1 MAYDTPI
8 TSSVS
13 TPQPSP
19 PPNNP
24 PSDWSN
30 VVHANYFSNIERL
43 GRWTGKTTQLTPNSD
58 PSGYFSPVTVSS
70 LGAVDLGV
78 VPSPIYVLVHG
89 WAPGYVNQVPPDG
102 DLFWWSSGAAVT
114 VDGNPVWPSSWA
126 WAGLTI
132 GAEGDN
138 PFCVN
143 STGVL
148 QSIAQMN
155 PNATLLCYSWLDDS
169 ATVDS
174 DDPQDY
180 QSEANTHING
190 IRLAN
195 ALQEAINLSFF
206 LNGGSLHL
214 IGHSHG
220 SKVCTVAALRL
231 QQAGFPAAR
240 LTLLDSPE
248 YGAGGDDDGEPGPL
262 DDNGANLLGAYL
274 QGLNIMDPSN
284 PEAGGTFVENYASYF
299 GVMLGQNPSRIIGVC
314 LNPDGTGSSP
324 DITDSHSYA
333 AGWYGASASSSVG
346 LAWTTPPTVYSSA
359 APVLLQGSSSSTD
372 SQFNLSPGTS
382 TSLGFSTYDYNLQPL
397 TDTDGNTIS
406 VTVDAQNPYIATSWF
421 YTDNT
426 DQYGIAFDVNWA
438 SPQVGDYLVVS
449 VTPYLTVD
457 DTYSLLVI
465 DGQSAP
471 PAQTTV
477 FINLEV
483 DVSDSAYLAVYFVA
497 AAGSPDDDQ
506 VSLSNFQWISVAD
519 APST

>member
-19 PPNNP
+19 PQTNP
-24 PSDWSN
+24 PSDWSD

-43 GRWTGKTTQLTPNSD
+43 GRWVGGTTQLTPNSD
-58 PSGYFSPVTVSS
+58 PSAYFSPVTVSS

-89 WAPGYVNQVPPDG
+89 WAPGYVSQVPPDG
-102 DLFWWSSGAAVT
+102 DLFWWSSGAAV
-114 VDGNPVWPSSWA
+114 NQVWPSSWA

-132 GAEGDN
+132 GEGDSA
-138 PFCVN
+138 FCVN

-155 PNATLLCYSWLDDS
+155 PQATMLCYSWLDDS
-169 ATVDS
+169 ATIDS
-174 DDPQDY
+174 DIDPQDY

-220 SKVCTVAALRL
+220 SKVCTVAALTL
-231 QQAGFPAAR
+231 QRGGFPAAR

-248 YGAGGDDDGEPGPL
+248 YEDTLA
-262 DDNGANLLGAYL
+262 DNGANLLGAYL

-284 PEAGGTFVENYASYF
+284 PEVGGTFVENYASYF
-299 GVMLGQNPSRIIGVC
+299 GVMLGQNPSRIVGVC
-314 LNPDGTGSSP
+314 LNPKGTGSDP
-324 DITDSHSYA
+324 GIADSHSYA
-333 AGWYGASASSSVG
+333 AGWYGASSSSGIG
-346 LAWTTPPTVYSSA
+346 LAWTTPPTFYTSA
-359 APVLLQGSSSSTD
+359 NPVLLQGSSSSTA
-372 SQFNLSPGTS
+372 SQFNLTPGTA
-382 TSLGFSTYDYNLQPL
+382 TSLDFSTYDYTLQTL
-397 TDTDGNTIS
+397 TDKHKNPIPSMTL
-406 VTVDAQNPYIATSWF
+406 DAQNPYVMSTF
-421 YTDNT
+421 YSDNT
-426 DQYGIAFDVNWA
+426 DQYGIAFDVQWA

-449 VTPYLTVD
+449 VAGDY
-457 DTYSLLVI
+457 TYTLLVL

-471 PAQTTV
+471 LAKTTV
-477 FINLEV
+477 FINV
-483 DVSDSAYLAVYFVA
+483 DVDDWSGDANLAVYFVA
-497 AAGSPDDDQ
+497 ASGSPSDDQ
-506 VSLSNFQWISVAD
+506 VTLSNFKWIGVPNASS
-519 APST
+519 APSTS